1 MKRQTALITFLLGIS
16 LFLSAQRVIK
26 MPDYEFR
33 SSGICS
39 ITKIERQKEAT
50 RIHVLC
56 QFVPHWWVKFD
67 QNTHVIDTETG
78 KRYDPIAIE
87 GTEFGKETYLPDSG
101 DTTLVFVY
109 PPFDKKMKKF
119 DWQEEGSD
127 GAAIYGVSLNKPG
140 KRAKATSEENLFGNW
155 PGMEELLAEKQDSD
169 FDPTFFKSDT
179 AHIRGYIKGYDP
191 RAGFKTGIIYTE
203 NMLSR
208 EDYPTVIT
216 IHPDG
221 RFEADF
227 PLNHPSQS
235 NFYMKENRIP
245 FYIEPGETLFV
256 HLDWEDFLQ
265 RDRFRNR
272 RGSFSHTQYAGASA
286 QVNKELSQIR
296 IKESDFYNNY
306 NKIVETVAPAD
317 FKQQQLRV
325 YQETCDS
332 LSHQLAQQPFSLK
345 TQKLMKNLIAMEM
358 ATIFFD
364 YEDRRSYKARQDTT
378 NQVMKIPLPADYYDF
393 LQLINWQDESLPASD
408 KFSTFINRFEY
419 MDPFMQRLIIL
430 TPTKSFWE
438 YAKEHKKG
446 LQPKELDL
454 INSLLSFSNGSSE
467 KAKISNDEH
476 AKISALADDFKQK
489 YPDLYQ
495 DYDSLY
501 LEPLQKKFKQDQP
514 NLFKNYTILYMD
526 PLQKEL
532 NRLLD
537 TWAFKDSVRQY
548 KLHLPAGNTFDITK
562 VRALSYEFGLME
574 RDDALSYIT
583 KLKEGISDPFLQQEG
598 IRLFEKL
605 FPSTGKQTYKL
616 PEGKATDIFRK
627 IADPHKGKYVLV
639 DFWATSCGPCR
650 GGIENMRPIR
660 EKYKDSPD
668 FTFVYIT
675 DTGSSPEGAYNKFVG
690 ENAMGENLH
699 RLPEDEYNYLRQLF
713 KFNGIPRYVLLNRD
727 GDVVDDDFPA
737 HNLVYELSKI
747 FTK

>member
-1 MKRQTALITFLLGIS
+1 MKRQTALIALLLGIS
-16 LFLSAQRVIK
+16 LFLSSQRVIK

-33 SSGICS
+33 SSGIYS
-39 ITKIERQKEAT
+39 ITKIEKQKEAT

-67 QNTHVIDTETG
+67 QKTHVIDTETG

-87 GTEFGKETYLPDSG
+87 GTEFGKETYMSDSG

-140 KRAKATSEENLFGNW
+140 KRTKTTLEENLFGNW
-155 PGMEELLAEKQDSD
+155 PGMEELLNRKSAPD
-169 FDPTFFKSDT
+169 FDPVFFKSDT
-179 AHIRGYIKGYDP
+179 AHIRGYLKGYDP

-203 NMLSR
+203 NVLSR

-235 NFYMKENRIP
+235 NFYIKDNPIS

-265 RDRFRNR
+265 RDRSRNR
-272 RGSFSHTQYAGASA
+272 RGNFPHTQYAGASA
-286 QVNKELSQIR
+286 QVNKELSKIR
-296 IKESDFYNNY
+296 LKEPDFYNNY
-306 NKIVETVAPAD
+306 KKIVETVAPAD

-332 LSHQLAQQPFSLK
+332 LSYQLAQQPFSLK
-345 TQKLMKNLIAMEM
+345 TQKLIKNQIALEM
-358 ATIFFD
+358 ATILFD
-364 YEDRRSYKARQDTT
+364 YDDMKSYMTRQDTT
-378 NQVMKIPLPADYYDF
+378 NQVMKIPLPADYFDF
-393 LQLINWQDESLPASD
+393 LQLINWQDKSLPASY

-419 MDPFMQRLIIL
+419 MNAFNENISYTQ
-430 TPTKSFWE
+430 PTLSKTFWE
-438 YAKEHKKG
+438 YVKEQEKD
-446 LQPKELDL
+446 LQPKERDL
-454 INSLLSFSNGSSE
+454 VNTILSIRNNPSKDINIKDELAKLSE
-467 KAKISNDEH
+467 QM
-476 AKISALADDFKQK
+476 DDLVKK
-489 YPDLYQ
+489 YPNLLK
-495 DYDSLY
+495 DYNTLY
-501 LEPLQKKFKQDQP
+501 LEP
-514 NLFKNYTILYMD
+514 Y
-526 PLQKEL
+526 QKEL
-532 NRLLD
+532 KQKEKKRLLD
-537 TWAFKDSVRQY
+537 IWAYKDSVRQHQ
-548 KLHLPAGNTFDITK
+548 LRLPAGNTFDITK
-562 VRALSYEFGLME
+562 TRALSYHFGQME
-574 RDDALSYIT
+574 RDYALSYIT
-583 KLKEGISDPFLQQEG
+583 KLNEGISDPFLQQEG

-605 FPSTGKQTYKL
+605 FPSAGKQAYKL

-627 IADPHKGKYVLV
+627 IADSHKGKYVLV

-650 GGIENMRPIR
+650 VGIQDMRPIR

-737 HNLVYELSKI
+737 HNLEYELSKI

>member
-1 MKRQTALITFLLGIS
+1 MKRQTVLITLLLGIS
-16 LFLSAQRVIK
+16 LILSAQRVIK

-33 SSGICS
+33 SSGIYS
-39 ITKIERQKEAT
+39 ITKIEKQKEAT

-67 QNTHVIDTETG
+67 QKTHVTDTETG

-87 GTEFGKETYLPDSG
+87 GTEFGKETYMPDSG

-140 KRAKATSEENLFGNW
+140 KRTKTTTEENLFGNW
-155 PGMEELLAEKQDSD
+155 PGMEEFLNKKSDPD

-179 AHIRGYIKGYDP
+179 AHIRGYLKGYDP

-203 NMLSR
+203 NVVSR

-227 PLNHPSQS
+227 PLNHPSHS
-235 NFYMKENRIP
+235 NFYIKDNPIS

-265 RDRFRNR
+265 RDRSRNR
-272 RGSFSHTQYAGASA
+272 RGRFPHTQYAGASA
-286 QVNKELSQIR
+286 QVNKELSKIR
-296 IKESDFYNNY
+296 LKEPDFYNNY
-306 NKIVETVAPAD
+306 KKIVETVAPAE

-325 YQETCDS
+325 YQEICDS
-332 LSHQLAQQPFSLK
+332 LSYQLAQQPFSLK
-345 TQKLMKNLIAMEM
+345 TQKLMKNQIAQEM

-364 YEDRRSYKARQDTT
+364 YDDSRKYRTRQDTT
-378 NQVMKIPLPADYYDF
+378 NLVMKIPLPADYFDF
-393 LQLINWQDESLPASD
+393 LQLINWQDKSLPASD
-408 KFSTFINRFEY
+408 KFRTFINRFEY
-419 MDPFMQRLIIL
+419 MDAFSDNIPYTQFTLSK
-430 TPTKSFWE
+430 TFWE
-438 YAKEHKKG
+438 YVKEQEKD
-446 LQPKELDL
+446 LQPKERDL
-454 INSLLSFSNGSSE
+454 VNTILSIINKPSKDVNIKDELTKLSE
-467 KAKISNDEH
+467 KM
-476 AKISALADDFKQK
+476 DDLMKKYPNLLKDYNTLYMEPYQKEIKQK
-489 YPDLYQ
+489 
-495 DYDSLY
+495 
-501 LEPLQKKFKQDQP
+501 EKK
-514 NLFKNYTILYMD
+514 
-526 PLQKEL
+526 
-532 NRLLD
+532 RLLD
-537 TWAFKDSVRQY
+537 IWAYKDSVRQHQ
-548 KLHLPAGNTFDITK
+548 LRLPAGNTFDITK
-562 VRALSYEFGLME
+562 TRALSYHFGQME
-574 RDDALSYIT
+574 RDYALSYIT
-583 KLKEGISDPFLQQEG
+583 KLNEGISDPFLQQEG

-605 FPSTGKQTYKL
+605 FPSAGKQACKL

-650 GGIENMRPIR
+650 AGIQDMRPIR

-737 HNLVYELSKI
+737 HNLEYELSKI

>member
-87 GTEFGKETYLPDSG
+87 GTEFGKETYIPDSG

-119 DWQEEGSD
+119 NWQEEGSD

-272 RGSFSHTQYAGASA
+272 GGSFPHTQYAGASA
-286 QVNKELSQIR
+286 QVNKELSQIQL
-296 IKESDFYNNY
+296 KEADFYNNY
-306 NKIVETVAPAD
+306 KKIVETVAPAD

-325 YQETCDS
+325 YQETRDS

-345 TQKLMKNLIAMEM
+345 TQKLMKNQIAMEM
-358 ATIFFD
+358 ATILFD
-364 YEDRRSYKARQDTT
+364 YDNKRSYMTRQDTT
-378 NQVMKIPLPADYYDF
+378 NQVMKIPLPADYFDF
-393 LQLINWQDESLPASD
+393 LQMINWQDKSLPASS
-408 KFSTFINRFEY
+408 KFSVFINRFEF
-419 MDPFMQRLIIL
+419 MDAFRQKAFNPHPII
-430 TPTKSFWE
+430 TKTFWE
-438 YAKEHKKG
+438 YATEQEKD
-446 LQPKELDL
+446 LQPKDRDL
-454 INSLLSFSNGSSE
+454 VNYLLNFSKKTFDEVNISKDE
-467 KAKISNDEH
+467 KAKLQTQMEDFLKRNSILFQDYNTLYVEPSQKE
-476 AKISALADDFKQK
+476 FKQK
-489 YPDLYQ
+489 
-495 DYDSLY
+495 
-501 LEPLQKKFKQDQP
+501 QKSQ
-514 NLFKNYTILYMD
+514 
-526 PLQKEL
+526 
-532 NRLLD
+532 LLD
-537 TWAFKDSVRQY
+537 TWAYKDSVRQHQ
-548 KLHLPAGNTFDITK
+548 LRLPAGDAFDITK
-562 VRALSYEFGLME
+562 TRSLSFGFGQME
-574 RDDALSYIT
+574 RDDALTSIT
-583 KLKEGISDPFLQQEG
+583 KLNKGISDPFLQQEG

-605 FPSTGKQTYKL
+605 FPSAEKQTYKL

-675 DTGSSPEGAYNKFVG
+675 DTGSSPEGVYNKFVG